1 MFLSI
6 FLDMFSIINNSNNL
20 QGLHFPHQGLKLY
33 NI

>member
-6 FLDMFSIINNSNNL
+6 LLNMSSIINNLNNL

-33 NI
+33 NV